1 MTFVV
6 DVVSGVLVYS
16 LWPTASVTEASS
28 TEEPIPAHPLP
39 WRWLCGTVICLS
51 FGKRPPE

>member
-6 DVVSGVLVYS
+6 DVVSGMLVYS
-16 LWPTASVTEASS
+16 LRPAASVTEASS
-28 TEEPIPAHPLP
+28 TEEPVPADPLP
-39 WRWLCGTVICLS
+39 WRWFCGAVVCLS

>member
-39 WRWLCGTVICLS
+39 WRWLCGTVVCLS